1 MHLWIPT
8 SRDGISALDFKLDAH
23 NVLLEWLK
31 LLEKFKM
38 VKYASLERFLKNAM

>member
-1 MHLWIPT
+1 MLSSLRMHLWIPT

-31 LLEKFKM
+31 LLENFKID
-38 VKYASLERFLKNAM
+38 A